1 MSSLSKNQ
9 LHSILSPLHHP
20 SRPSLLTSIAPT
32 NSILIPR
39 CSNFLPGARTIS
51 TVPLTPSW
59 AW

>member
-1 MSSLSKNQ
+1 
-9 LHSILSPLHHP
+9 
-20 SRPSLLTSIAPT
+20 
-32 NSILIPR
+32 LIPR